1 MSNKRGITALVG
13 AAVGLGAGAVA
24 QRAAVNRRRKRD
36 PEGDEEFGTRRGV
49 RAQRIRLDDGAQVFV
64 EEIGPGSAKGAIFVH
79 GSALRTDTWHYQFEG
94 LGSHRLVFCD
104 LRGHGLSGPAGDR
117 DYTMETLTG
126 DLIAVMDAVGLD
138 EAVVVGHSV
147 GGMIA
152 LELAKRYPE
161 RLGKQVQGLVL
172 TNTTYGPVTESLIGG
187 GTGLARIERVT
198 RRPFDALKSQHA
210 RIEALRKVMKPSDA
224 MFWMVALAGFGK
236 DASAKQV
243 DFVYDMISETQIEV
257 VFDLVRSYR
266 DFDMTH
272 HLDMVTVPA
281 MVLGGTEDK
290 LTSIRASEY
299 LGEHL
304 PKAELHVFEGCG
316 HMAMLER
323 HEEFNELVEGFLDD
337 VLGRNGGR

>member
-1 MSNKRGITALVG
+1 MASKRGITALVG
-13 AAVGLGAGAVA
+13 TAVGLGAGAIAQHVA
-24 QRAAVNRRRKRD
+24 LNRRRKQD
-36 PEGDEEFGTRRGV
+36 PEAGEAFGTRRGV
-49 RAQRIRLDDGAQVFV
+49 RSRRIRLDDGAQVFV
-64 EEIGPGSAKGAIFVH
+64 EEAGPDSPKGAIFVH
-79 GSALRTDTWHYQFEG
+79 GSALRTDVWHYQFDG
-94 LGSHRLVFCD
+94 LDDHRLVFCD
-104 LRGHGLSGPAGDR
+104 LRGHGLSGPGGDK

-126 DLIAVMDAVGLD
+126 DLVAVMDAVGLE

-161 RLGKQVQGLVL
+161 RMGGRVRGLVL
-172 TNTTYGPVTESLIGG
+172 TNTTYGPITETLIGG

-210 RIEALRKVMKPSDA
+210 RIEALRKVVKPSDA
-224 MFWMVALAGFGK
+224 MFWMVALAAFGK
-236 DASAKQV
+236 DASARQI
-243 DFVYDMISETQIEV
+243 DFVYDMISETPIEI

-281 MVLGGTEDK
+281 LVLGGTEDK
-290 LTSIRASEY
+290 LTSVGASEY

-304 PKAELHVFEGCG
+304 SKAELHLFEGCG

-323 HEEFNELVEGFLDD
+323 HDAFNDLVERFLDD
-337 VLGRNGGR
+337 VLGRNGDR

>member
-1 MSNKRGITALVG
+1 MASKRGITALVG
-13 AAVGLGAGAVA
+13 AAVGVGASAVA
-24 QRAAVNRRRKRD
+24 QRVALNRRRKHD
-36 PEGDEEFGTRRGV
+36 PEAEERFGTRRGV

-64 EEIGPGSAKGAIFVH
+64 EEVGPESPKGAIFVH

-94 LGSHRLVFCD
+94 LGDHRLVFCD
-104 LRGHGLSGPAGDR
+104 LRGHGLSGPTGDK

-126 DLIAVMDAVGLD
+126 DLVAVMDEVGLE

-152 LELAKRYPE
+152 LEIAKRYPE
-161 RLGKQVQGLVL
+161 RLGNQIRGLVL
-172 TNTTYGPVTESLIGG
+172 ANTTYGPITETLIGG

-210 RIEALRKVMKPSDA
+210 RIEALRKLMKPSDA
-224 MFWMVALAGFGK
+224 MFWIVALTSFGK
-236 DASAKQV
+236 DASAKQI
-243 DFVYDMISETQIEV
+243 DFVYDMISETPIEV

-266 DFDMTH
+266 DFDMTD
-272 HLDMVTVPA
+272 HLDMVTVPTL
-281 MVLGGTEDK
+281 VLGGSEDR
-290 LTSIRASEY
+290 LTSVRASAY

-304 PKAELHVFEGCG
+304 PKAELHLFEGSG
-316 HMAMLER
+316 HMCMLER
-323 HEEFNELVEGFLDD
+323 HEEFNRLVERFLDD